1 VTRSPTPT
9 PTPTPTPSATVGSAA
24 PSGSASAAAAQDDHA
39 ELEHEIA
46 RLESGLR
53 EAIEQV
59 GRLRERARHQTRDRV
74 LARAR
79 VEVDEIRD
87 EWSGVR
93 RRTAIVALA
102 LLLALFLGSYLFY
115 MNLGWYA
122 DQRVLPRSS
131 DWLLDQLPQWN
142 WIPLLTWGWL
152 VLHVYAVGTA
162 LLYLPRRI
170 PFLIWLIAVYLCVR
184 TLFVFLSPIGAPE
197 RILDMRELD
206 TLFAMVAGEYTFQNE
221 FIFSG
226 HTAVPFLFFLFF
238 EARLHKA
245 VMLVGSVTMALA
257 VLVTHNHYSVDVL
270 SAWFV
275 GYAVFALAR
284 STWGVL
290 ARGGAARARAAGPE
304 ALPLFEP

>member
-1 VTRSPTPT
+1 VTPP
-9 PTPTPTPSATVGSAA
+9 
-24 PSGSASAAAAQDDHA
+24 AAAAPPGAPAPHEDPSD
-39 ELEHEIA
+39 LEHEIA

-59 GRLRERARHQTRDRV
+59 ARLRERARHPARERV

-79 VEVDEIRD
+79 VEVEEIRD

-93 RRTAIVALA
+93 RRTVIVALG

-122 DQRVLPRSS
+122 DQRVLPQSS
-131 DWLLDQLPQWN
+131 DWLLDRLPRWN
-142 WIPLLTWGWL
+142 WIPLLSWGWL
-152 VLHVYAVGTA
+152 GLHTYALGTA

-170 PFLIWLIAVYLCVR
+170 PFLLWLMAVYLCVR

-206 TLFAMVAGEYTFQNE
+206 TLFAIVAGEYTFQNE
-221 FIFSG
+221 FVFSG

-245 VMLVGSVTMALA
+245 VMLAGSLVMALA
-257 VLVTHNHYSVDVL
+257 VLVTRNHYSVDVL
-270 SAWFV
+270 SAWLV

-284 STWGVL
+284 SSWHLL
-290 ARGGAARARAAGPE
+290 ARGAGGTSRARAPE
-304 ALPLFEP
+304 RRG

>member
-1 VTRSPTPT
+1 MTP
-9 PTPTPTPSATVGSAA
+9 PARP
-24 PSGSASAAAAQDDHA
+24 AAQASQGTPAPPEDHGD
-39 ELEHEIA
+39 LEREIA

-53 EAIEQV
+53 EAIDQV

-142 WIPLLTWGWL
+142 WVPLLTWGWL
-152 VLHVYAVGTA
+152 ALHAYAVGTA

-170 PFLIWLIAVYLCVR
+170 PFLIWLMAVYLCVR

-197 RILDMRELD
+197 RIVDMREFD

-238 EARLHKA
+238 EARLHKT
-245 VMLVGSVTMALA
+245 VMLVGSLTMALA

-284 STWGVL
+284 STWRVL
-290 ARGGAARARAAGPE
+290 ARGGAGRTPGP
-304 ALPLFEP
+304 AFGVPPLVDP